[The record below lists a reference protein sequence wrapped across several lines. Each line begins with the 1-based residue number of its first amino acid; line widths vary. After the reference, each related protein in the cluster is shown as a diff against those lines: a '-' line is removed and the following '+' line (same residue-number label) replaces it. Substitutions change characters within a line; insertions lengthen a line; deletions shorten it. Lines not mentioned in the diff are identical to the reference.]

1 MTILRSKKSN
11 DKMKKIVLVLAFV
24 AVLAGLMS
32 CKSMLPSRFERFVD
46 RVEKEAP
53 NYTEQD
59 WEKASKK
66 FESLVSEYK
75 KSYLNSNFI
84 SLLSERDY
92 SNRKNELEEL
102 VTQSESMLKKYN
114 KFLTERFGP
123 NFNQNDFQ
131 EVQFDNHEQ
140 RMIYQKKKLQEQ
152 DDMIDSMISINNENR
167 QISKEMGNNIGKQNS
182 LLDKVQ
188 KDIDFLNDKMNNSNT
203 KITNFL
209 AKSSYCKLYII
220 AFVQAIIIILL
231 II

>member
-1 MTILRSKKSN
+1 MYSSITSDDFYTKVKQFYDKQEEIQTKIKNMANNFNIFEN
-11 DKMKKIVLVLAFV
+11 DKLKKELIDY
-24 AVLAGLMS
+24 
-32 CKSMLPSRFERFVD
+32 K
-46 RVEKEAP
+46 KE
-53 NYTEQD
+53 
-59 WEKASKK
+59 
-66 FESLVSEYK
+66 VSQYK

-167 QISKEMGNNIGKQNS
+167 QISKEMGNTIGKQNS

-188 KDIDFLNDKMNNSNT
+188 RDIDKLNDKMNNSNF

-209 AKSSYCKLYII
+209 AKSSYCKLYMI
-220 AFVQAIIIILL
+220 ALVQAIFIILL
-231 II
+231 IIY